1 MNSKAKNWQ
10 GMGRVQKNF
19 CSAAENSI
27 AKNIKNFCK

>member
-27 AKNIKNFCK
+27 KTFANSIDY